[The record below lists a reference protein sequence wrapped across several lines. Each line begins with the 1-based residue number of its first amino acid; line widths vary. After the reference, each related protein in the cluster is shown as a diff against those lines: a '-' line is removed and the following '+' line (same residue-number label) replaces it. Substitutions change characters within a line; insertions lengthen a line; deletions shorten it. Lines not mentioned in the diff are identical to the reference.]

1 MSILSVDNISP
12 IGSGTSV
19 TVNKSVTLESG
30 NTNIT
35 GVCTATSFSGG
46 LPILNGA
53 DNRVITATSASAI
66 EAEANLTFDGTTFKV
81 QAATPAIEISGTNS
95 NGGNSSLHF
104 NANVN
109 HWVLEA
115 DNYTQQNLFSI
126 KSGTTASST
135 PRLTITSAGLVGINE
150 TAPQKLLSIV
160 KDSTASYNSSALGG
174 SDNHILRIHNKNG
187 TDNTG
192 VNNHTGLEF
201 IVASGANSVGQI
213 GLVRTGNNIG
223 DIFFKFRTAASTYAE
238 KFRISSQGY
247 ITAPSQPSFAAYI
260 TGMSSESANTG
271 TQIMPFNTTNTNVG
285 GHFKTSGTDQYKF
298 VAPVAGNYF
307 FSLSQNHNSR
317 VDSKILKNGVK
328 FHEGE
333 NEIPVNETGGEWH
346 HHTLTCVIPLAAGD
360 KVHCTT
366 RNQDGNPYRAW
377 NSNNWDNFSG
387 FLIG

>member
-19 TVNKSVTLESG
+19 TINKSVTLESG

-46 LPILNGA
+46 LPITNGA

-66 EAEANLTFDGTTFKV
+66 QGEANLTFDGTTFKV

-126 KSGTTASST
+126 KSGTTVSST
-135 PRLTITSAGLVGINE
+135 PRLTINPNGGVGINTSNFSGQLNNE
-150 TAPQKLLSIV
+150 VGLAVHGSSNDNCRISITTPTKSNSRIGYFGLSNRFGIDV
-160 KDSTASYNSSALGG
+160 HNGFEIRDAEASYATRFKI
-174 SDNHILRIHNKNG
+174 DNNG
-187 TDNTG
+187 
-192 VNNHTGLEF
+192 
-201 IVASGANSVGQI
+201 
-213 GLVRTGNNIG
+213 
-223 DIFFKFRTAASTYAE
+223 YM
-238 KFRISSQGY
+238 
-247 ITAPSQPSFAAYI
+247 TAPSQPSFAAYI

-271 TQIMPFNTTNTNVG
+271 NQIMPFNTTNTNVG

-298 VAPVAGNYF
+298 VAPVAGNYY
-307 FSLSQNHNSR
+307 FSLSQNHSAR
-317 VDSKILKNGVK
+317 VDTKILKNGVIY
-328 FHEGE
+328 H
-333 NEIPVNETGGEWH
+333 GGESETSNMNWWDH
-346 HHTLTCVIPLAAGD
+346 HHLSCVIPLAAGD
-360 KVHCTT
+360 KVHCETN
-366 RNQDGNPYRAW
+366 NQDGSGKRAW
-377 NSNNWDNFSG
+377 NSGYWESFSG